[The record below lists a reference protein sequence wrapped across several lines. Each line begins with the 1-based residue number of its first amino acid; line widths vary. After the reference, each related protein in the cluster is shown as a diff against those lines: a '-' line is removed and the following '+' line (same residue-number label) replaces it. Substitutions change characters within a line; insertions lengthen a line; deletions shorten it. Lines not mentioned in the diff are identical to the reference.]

1 MAPKNIFSN
10 IPEPSTD
17 EFSEELVRSGSTTI
31 ERIVSHGHASPK
43 SFWYDQESDEWVILL
58 KGRAKVLF
66 EGGRPSEELQAGDY
80 LDIPAHT
87 KHRLEWTDPR
97 EDTVWLAVHY
107 G

>member
-1 MAPKNIFSN
+1 MTPHNIFSN
-10 IPEPSTD
+10 IPEQSTD
-17 EFSEELVRSGSTTI
+17 EFSEELVRSPSTTI

-43 SFWYDQESDEWVILL
+43 SFWYDQESDEWVMLL

-66 EGGRPSEELQAGDY
+66 AGSRPSVELHAGDY

-87 KHRLEWTDPR
+87 KHRVEWTDPK